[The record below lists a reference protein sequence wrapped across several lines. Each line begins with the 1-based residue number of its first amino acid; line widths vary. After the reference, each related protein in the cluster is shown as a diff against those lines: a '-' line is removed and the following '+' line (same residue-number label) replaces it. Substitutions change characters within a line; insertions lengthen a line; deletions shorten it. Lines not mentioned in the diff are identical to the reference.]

1 MDEKLKSPGTAPVGR
16 EPAQEP
22 ERPDI
27 AAGILP
33 HFADPAPRGQPE
45 LRGVPRHLRPPAM
58 GGRRTAIGIAML
70 SAALAAGCVA
80 VEDRAAVPVDLA
92 AAARIEHVELARVWG
107 DRTTPEMRALLD
119 VQYRQTKAAVGS
131 GRRPAEA
138 LKKADFLAISG
149 GGADGAYAAGVLVG
163 WSEKGGRP
171 QFEVVTGVST
181 GALAAPFAFLGS
193 RYDEELRQ
201 VYTLYGDGD
210 IYTSRGLFGLAGS
223 SLSDNTPLRALI
235 GRYLT
240 DRMIDEIAAQYR
252 RGRRL
257 LVQTTN
263 IDAQRPVIWDLSAI
277 AASGRPERRKLIID
291 ILLAS
296 AAIPAVFPPVRI
308 EVEAGGDRR
317 QELHVDG
324 GTIAQLFFAPPE
336 IRLGEFE
343 RRHFGHI
350 RSRRIF
356 LIRNGRLAPQYATT
370 KETTIAIAR
379 RAIETIVK
387 YQAIS
392 DLTRIKGHAT
402 AAHAQLRFVA
412 IPAGFT
418 AVAKSEFD
426 RDYMQRLFEV
436 GRGVGRAGNWGADPP
451 LTAALAAQVNPSE

>member
-1 MDEKLKSPGTAPVGR
+1 MAPIGSKPGQAP
-16 EPAQEP
+16 
-22 ERPDI
+22 DHH
-27 AAGILP
+27 GI
-33 HFADPAPRGQPE
+33 GSS
-45 LRGVPRHLRPPAM
+45 
-58 GGRRTAIGIAML
+58 RTKIGIAMAL
-70 SAALAAGCVA
+70 GTLAAGCVA
-80 VEDRAAVPVDLA
+80 SGDRAAVPVSLA
-92 AAARIEHVELARVWG
+92 TSARIEQIELARVWG
-107 DRTTPEMRALLD
+107 DRTTPEMRTLLD
-119 VQYRQTKAAVGS
+119 VQYRQTKAAVAS
-131 GRRPAEA
+131 GRRPAYA

-149 GGADGAYAAGVLVG
+149 GGSDGAYAAGVLVG

-193 RYDEELRQ
+193 RYDDELRQ
-201 VYTLYGDGD
+201 VYTLYGDSD
-210 IYTSRGLFGLAGS
+210 IYTSRGLFGLAGN
-223 SLSDNTPLRALI
+223 SLSDNAPLRALI

-240 DRMIDEIAAQYR
+240 DQMIDEIAAEYR
-252 RGRRL
+252 LGRRL

-336 IRLGEFE
+336 IRLGDYE
-343 RRHFGHI
+343 RRHFGHV
-350 RSRRIF
+350 RARRIH
-356 LIRNGRLAPQYATT
+356 LIRNGRLYPQYATT
-370 KETTIAIAR
+370 QESTLAIAR

-392 DLTRIKGHAT
+392 DLTRIKSHTT

-412 IPAGFT
+412 IPTEFT
-418 AVAKSEFD
+418 EQAKTEFD

-436 GRGVGRAGNWGADPP
+436 GRQVGRKGVWRPDPP
-451 LTAALAAQVNPSE
+451 LTAALATQNEPSE